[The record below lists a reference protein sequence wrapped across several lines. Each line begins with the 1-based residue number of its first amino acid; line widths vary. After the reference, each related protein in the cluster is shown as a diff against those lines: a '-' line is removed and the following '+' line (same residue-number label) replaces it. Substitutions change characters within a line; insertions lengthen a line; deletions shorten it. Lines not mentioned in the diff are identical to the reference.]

1 MNNYNSYSNFNSSYI
16 KNLNTNSFK
25 LLLTKNKL
33 NMKTLTK
40 ITVLLLVLFTTSS
53 CFMEGITGIKGNRNV
68 VSEDRTISNDFD
80 VIKVQ
85 QGINLYLTQGNSTE
99 LNVEADENIIDLLI
113 TEVKNNELKVYFEK
127 NVYRAKAR
135 NVYLTTNTIS
145 KIKTSSGASV
155 KSENTLQIRTLD
167 LDSSSGSSIKIY
179 VNADEIS
186 SEASSGANIDIY
198 GKTES
203 FSANASSG
211 SSIDADELKSIDAY
225 AKASSGAHINVNVTG
240 KLTANASSGGDIDF
254 EGNPTSV
261 NKDTSSGG
269 SVSGS

>member
-1 MNNYNSYSNFNSSYI
+1 
-16 KNLNTNSFK
+16 
-25 LLLTKNKL
+25 
-33 NMKTLTK
+33 MKTLIK
-40 ITVLLLVLFTTSS
+40 ITAIFVILFTTSS
-53 CFMEGITGIKGNRNV
+53 CFIDGMTGIRGNGNV
-68 VSEDRTISNDFD
+68 ISEDRNINSDFD

-99 LNVEADENIIDLLI
+99 LNVEADENILDLLI
-113 TEVKNNELKVYFEK
+113 TEVKNGELKVYFDK

-155 KSENTLQIRTLD
+155 KTENTLQVNSLD

-179 VNADEIS
+179 VNAEEVTS
-186 SEASSGANIDIY
+186 KSSSGADIDIY
-198 GKTES
+198 GKTQT

-211 SSIDADELKSIDAY
+211 SSIDADKLETVDAY
-225 AKASSGAHINVNVTG
+225 AKASSGANIDVNVSG
-240 KLTANASSGGDIDF
+240 KFTANASSGGDIDF
-254 EGNPTSV
+254 EGNPTNV
-261 NKDTSSGG
+261 DKDTSSGG